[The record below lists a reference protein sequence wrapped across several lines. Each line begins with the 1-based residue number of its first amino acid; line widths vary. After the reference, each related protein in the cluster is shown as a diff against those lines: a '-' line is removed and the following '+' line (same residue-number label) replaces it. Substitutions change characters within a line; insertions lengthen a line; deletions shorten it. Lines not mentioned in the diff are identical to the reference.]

1 MPNAPAEI
9 KNILGPDGLLSR
21 SLAGFEYRPSQLDM
35 ALLIQ
40 DAMDKKIPTLVEAGT
55 GTGKTFGYLVPIILS
70 GKKAVIS
77 TGTKNLQEQIYFKD
91 LPLLQAAFRF
101 KIDAM
106 IMKGRKNYLC
116 LNKYHQF
123 FAQTSLFE
131 DAHVEAKERL
141 DRWRRKTIFGDRA
154 ELSWLSDE
162 DPLWDA
168 LSSTSEQ
175 CQGMHCMFQED
186 CFLGRLRRSAARAR
200 IIIVNHHLFF
210 SDLKVKKSGF
220 GEILP
225 RFQVALF
232 DEAHNI
238 EEIGT
243 SYLGESLSTHQLTE
257 LVSDMEKGL
266 RGRRDGG
273 KTRLQKHLN
282 CIKVEVENI
291 KTLFEGRDIKGRL
304 DEGFLDAISEG
315 PARKIRRALKR
326 IGDQERL
333 GGRDDFSTETARPK
347 GGTSFAVLTARAEEL
362 NILLDEILWK
372 RDANWLNWYEKR
384 KKSLVFHASPLDIS
398 ESMDELV
405 YGKTEATIFT
415 SATLSTQGNFNYFR
429 SRLNLPEDTL
439 EGLYPSHF
447 DFKSQTLMYLPKD
460 LPLPNAPDFG
470 ASIAQRIVEITQRS
484 LGRALVLFTSYH
496 NLNIVWHILKDHV
509 PYTLL
514 RQGDAPRSILLD
526 AFRNDVHSILLGTA
540 SFWQGVDVPGESL
553 SCLIVDKLPFDSP
566 GEPLVA
572 ARIDAIREQEG
583 NPFML
588 YQVPSAIISFKQG
601 IGRLIRKNT
610 DRGLLSV
617 LDKRILTSRYGGLF
631 LSSLPEI
638 PMSHDLS
645 DITRFFEGRKE
656 KFQ

>member
-1 MPNAPAEI
+1 MPNAPSEI

-21 SLAGFEYRPSQLDM
+21 SLSGFEYRPSQLDM

-40 DAMDKKIPTLVEAGT
+40 DAIDKKTLSLVEAGT

-70 GKKAVIS
+70 NKKTVIS

-91 LPLLQAAFRF
+91 LPLLQKAFRF
-101 KIDAM
+101 NIDAI

-116 LNKYHQF
+116 LYKYHQF
-123 FAQTSLFE
+123 FAQSSLFKT
-131 DAHVEAKERL
+131 DHAEAKERL
-141 DRWRRKTIFGDRA
+141 DQWRRKTIFGDRA
-154 ELSWLSDE
+154 ELPWLSDD

-175 CQGMHCMFQED
+175 CQGIHCMFQED
-186 CFLGRLRRSAARAR
+186 CFLGRLRNSAARSM

-210 SDLKVKKSGF
+210 SDLKVRKSGF

-243 SYLGESLSTHQLTE
+243 SYLGESLSTRQLTE
-257 LVSDMEKGL
+257 LVGDMEKGL
-266 RGRRDGG
+266 KDPRDGG
-273 KTRLQKHLN
+273 KARLLKHLN
-282 CIKVEVENI
+282 SIKIEIENI
-291 KTLFEGRDIKGRL
+291 KALFKDRDVKGRL
-304 DEGFLDAISEG
+304 DEGFLSAIREG

-326 IGDQERL
+326 IEDQEGL
-333 GGRDDFSTETARPK
+333 GKRDEFGTETVRPK
-347 GGTSFAVLTARAEEL
+347 GGTSFAALAARAAEL
-362 NILLDEILWK
+362 NILLDDILWK
-372 RDANWLNWYEKR
+372 RDASWLNWYEKR
-384 KKSLVFHASPLDIS
+384 KKSLVFHVSPLDIS
-398 ESMDELV
+398 ESMHELV
-405 YGKTEATIFT
+405 YEKTQATIFT
-415 SATLSTQGNFNYFR
+415 SATLSTNGNFNYIR
-429 SRLNLPEDTL
+429 SRLNLPEDVL

-460 LPLPNAPDFG
+460 LPVPNAPDFG
-470 ASIAQRIVEITQRS
+470 ARIAQRIAEITRHTR
-484 LGRALVLFTSYH
+484 GRALVLFTSYQ
-496 NLNIVWHILKDHV
+496 NLNTVWHMLKDNI
-509 PYTLL
+509 PYTIL

-526 AFRNDVHSILLGTA
+526 AFRTDVHSILLGTA

-572 ARIDAIREQEG
+572 ARIDALREQGE
-583 NPFML
+583 NPFMT
-588 YQVPSAIISFKQG
+588 YQVPSAIITFKQG
-601 IGRLIRKNT
+601 MGRLIRKNT

-631 LSSLPEI
+631 LSSLPKI
-638 PMSHDLS
+638 PISHDLS
-645 DITRFFEGRKE
+645 DISRFFGTTKGEV
-656 KFQ
+656 